1 MRKVGFRAHF
11 FLAEGKI
18 ISVKSEAL
26 LGEVR
31 QVVEPIL
38 QSQGFELVDLEYRRE
53 SRGWVLRI
61 YLDREGGVT
70 LDDCA
75 GVSGEVGALLEV
87 KEVIPNPYVLEVSSP
102 GLTRPLK
109 KPEDFDK
116 YRNRL
121 VKIKL
126 YQPLEGR
133 KNFKGTLLGL
143 EGEKVRLDIEGLVYE
158 LPLQGIAKANLEIEF

>member
-1 MRKVGFRAHF
+1 
-11 FLAEGKI
+11 
-18 ISVKSEAL
+18 VKFDKL
-26 LGEVR
+26 LEEVR

-38 QSQGFELVDLEYRRE
+38 QSQGFELVDVEYRRE
-53 SRGWVLRI
+53 PPGWVLRI

-75 GVSGEVGALLEV
+75 EVSGEIGAVLEV
-87 KEVIPNPYVLEVSSP
+87 KDLLSNRYVLEVSSP

-109 KPEDFDK
+109 KREDFNK
-116 YRNRL
+116 FSNRL

-126 YQPLEGR
+126 FEPLEGQ

-143 EGEKVRLDIEGLVYE
+143 EGEKVRLEIGGRIYE
-158 LPLQGIAKANLEIEF
+158 LPLQRIAKANLEIEF